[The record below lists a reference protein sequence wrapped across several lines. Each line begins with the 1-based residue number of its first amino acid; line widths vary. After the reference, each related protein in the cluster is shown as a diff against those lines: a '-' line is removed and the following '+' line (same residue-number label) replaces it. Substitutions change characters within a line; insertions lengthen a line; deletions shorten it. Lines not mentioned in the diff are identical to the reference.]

1 MSLSTFKEAIHHFV
15 ERVRG
20 SLNLEADPRS
30 IISHRRTVISWIME
44 ETAYV
49 RDEEERE
56 KKN

>member
-20 SLNLEADPRS
+20 SLDLEDDPRS
-30 IISHRRTVISWIME
+30 LISHRRTVISWVME
-44 ETAYV
+44 ETAFV
-49 RDEEERE
+49 RDEEDRE